1 MAPIPLK
8 LLVTIVDRGKGQRA
22 ADLYRSHGLHFEC
35 LCMGLGTA
43 SSKLLDYFGLAETEK
58 DVVLTLIPAPAV
70 ARVIR
75 DADAR
80 FGLARPGQ
88 GILFTVPLT
97 GVGGQISSIL
107 CKLENSSQSGEA
119 KEEANMDP
127 NVRYDL
133 ILAVVSR
140 GSTEIVMD
148 AARSEGARGGT
159 ILHARQ
165 VGSEERGR
173 LLGLTLQPEREI
185 VVILTPRPQKHAL
198 MVAINKAAGLNT
210 PCEGLVFS
218 LPVDDMMGLQPPIA
232 PGPAPE
238 A

>member
-22 ADLYRSHGLHFEC
+22 ADLYRSNGLHFEC
-35 LCMGLGTA
+35 LCMGQGTA
-43 SSKLLDYFGLAETEK
+43 SSMMLDYLGLAETEK

-70 ARVIR
+70 PRVIQ
-75 DADAR
+75 DADEK
-80 FGLARPGQ
+80 FGLARPGH

-97 GVGGQISSIL
+97 GVSGQIPSIL
-107 CKLENSSQSGEA
+107 CKQENAPQTGEP
-119 KEEANMDP
+119 KEEADMDA

-165 VGSEERGR
+165 AGSEERGR
-173 LLGLTLQPEREI
+173 LLGLHPEREI

-210 PCEGLVFS
+210 PCQGLVFS
-218 LPVDDMMGLQPPIA
+218 LPVDDMTGLQPPIA
-232 PGPAPE
+232 PE
-238 A
+238 AEKPGV